1 MKTRTKV
8 SWLVLLSISLISLVV
23 TRAGAQLSPSAI
35 AAGGDTCASPTLI
48 SSLPFND
55 SGDTTGAAD
64 DIRLTGCSGFLSM
77 PGPDLIYAFNV
88 FSGNNLT
95 FTLTPTNQG
104 SPCQPNQCT
113 YDPSIYI
120 RSGCAQTTGACVAR
134 SDVGNAGQAETI
146 VVSGLAPGTYY
157 FYVDSVYSVD
167 EIGGSGAYTLSV
179 TGTFG
184 VPNNTRFYTLTPCRI
199 IDTRDPVGPV
209 GGPALAAGATRVFPI
224 TGPPCNVPLAAKSV
238 SVNITVTQPTAPGH
252 LILFPG
258 GTPPGVSNINF
269 RAGQTRANNAIVSL
283 SPTGTISV
291 TDGQSSGTTHFI
303 LDVNGY
309 FQ

>member
-1 MKTRTKV
+1 MTIRSRV
-8 SWLVLLSISLISLVV
+8 LSLILLSIGLIA
-23 TRAGAQLSPSAI
+23 TGASAPVSPSAI

-55 SGDTTGAAD
+55 SGNTTGAAD
-64 DIRLTGCSGFLSM
+64 DIRITGCPGFLSM
-77 PGPDLIYAFNV
+77 PGPDLIYTFTV
-88 FSGNNLT
+88 FPGNNLT
-95 FTLTPTNQG
+95 FTLTT
-104 SPCQPNQCT
+104 SDSA
-113 YDPSIYI
+113 YDPAIYI
-120 RSGCAQTTGACVAR
+120 RTACPQTSGTCVAH
-134 SDVGNAGQAETI
+134 SDAGGAGQPETI
-146 VVSGLAPGTYY
+146 MVSGLAPGTYY
-157 FYVDSVYSVD
+157 FYVDSVFSVD
-167 EIGGSGAYTLSV
+167 EIGGSGPYSLSV

-184 VPNNTRFYTLTPCRI
+184 VPNNTSFFTLTPCRI
-199 IDTRDPVGPV
+199 LDTRDPAGTW
-209 GGPALAAGATRVFPI
+209 GGPALSAGATRVFPI
-224 TGPPCNVPLAAKSV
+224 TTNMGARCNVPSTAKSV

-269 RAGQTRANNAIVSL
+269 GAGQTRANNAISPL
-283 SPTGTISV
+283 SATGTLSV